1 MVVIQVLLV
10 LFGSTY
16 LVTIPAAISNFTMQ
30 ANSYSCS
37 SNVICLGQAH
47 NYTGNA
53 TDGLQVGM
61 ISLVTETLEH
71 LRDSQGQVYYSDPVR
86 LLDPSTEQAASFATT
101 FKMYPRPRSYGNGD
115 GMTFVISADNS
126 TLGEMGGFLGIFDS
140 YGATSFKTIVV
151 EFDGYQNSEAPFYD
165 IDANH
170 VSFGFSNITTHNVT
184 ASASTVN
191 VFLWDNNAKRV
202 WVEYSWETR
211 QLEVRVSY
219 NESRPTDPLLKHGV
233 DLFDV
238 VEEYMWVGFSGA
250 NYGLQDGRWLSNYYV
265 GDWTFQSYGI
275 AAGIAPSGQSS
286 KKSNGVP
293 VGLKLGVSVGVPT
306 SVAVLCIIVFF
317 LKRRFAGGSGN
328 KKAQTLFPGED
339 PIQLDGMPE
348 RFSYQDLS
356 LATRGFEEESKLGT
370 GGFGSVYRGVLP
382 STGIQVAVKKVN
394 TDSTQGEKEFMAEV
408 CIINLA
414 RHKNLI
420 QLRGW
425 CRDASKKQYLLVY
438 ELMSN
443 GSLDKWLFRPAA
455 EETAILSWPQRFN
468 IVTGI
473 AAAMEYLHHGC
484 PRQVIHR
491 DIKSSNI
498 MLDKDWNAKLGDF
511 GLARLVDHEKTP
523 DITLVAGTFG
533 YIAPE
538 VAASGRFT
546 DKADIFAFGAVVLEV
561 ACGRKALLA
570 RLPPE
575 EIILVDWVWG
585 KLSGGDLLSTVDKR
599 LKEYD
604 TYWMEVLLGVGL
616 LCSHPNPLARPSM
629 KQISRILAGE
639 APLPSVPTSKPE
651 LVFSSDVHDN
661 SNFMTCDL
669 SWLNEGA
676 DRSLPASGSS
686 LLASVDSPIST
697 GESTCMYS
705 ESGSSLPEH
714 SHSIP

>member
-1 MVVIQVLLV
+1 MEEPCWRSEW
-10 LFGSTY
+10 LFHKFSTI
-16 LVTIPAAISNFTMQ
+16 LFCLAATYSLHTRSAATSNFTMQ

-47 NYTGNA
+47 KYTGNA

-61 ISLVTETLEH
+61 ISLQMEIVEYLHESAG
-71 LRDSQGQVYYSDPVR
+71 LAYYSDPVR
-86 LLDPSTEQAASFATT
+86 LLDPSTQQAASFATT
-101 FKMYPRPRSYGNGD
+101 FNMYPRPRLYGNGD
-115 GMTFVISADNS
+115 GMTFVISADNN
-126 TLGEMGGFLGIFDS
+126 TPGAVGKYFGIFDS

-151 EFDGYQNSEAPFYD
+151 EFDGYQNSEAPCYD
-165 IDANH
+165 IDGNH
-170 VSFGFSNITTHNVT
+170 VSFGFSNITTQNVT

-191 VFLWDNNAKRV
+191 VVLWDNIPKHV

-211 QLEVRVSY
+211 QLQVRVSY
-219 NESRPTDPLLKHGV
+219 NESRPTKPLLEHGV

-238 VEEYMWVGFSGA
+238 VDEYMWVGFSGA
-250 NYGLQDGRWLSNYYV
+250 NSGSSIGQWVSNYYV
-265 GDWTFQSYGI
+265 GDWTFESYGI
-275 AAGIAPSGQSS
+275 ASEIAIAPSGPS

-293 VGLKLGVSVGVPT
+293 VSLKVGISVGVPM
-306 SVAVLCIIVFF
+306 SVAVICIVVFF
-317 LKRRFAGGSGN
+317 LKRRLGGGRGD
-328 KKAQTLFPGED
+328 KKAQSLFAEED
-339 PIQLDGMPE
+339 LIQLDGMLE

-356 LATRGFEEESKLGT
+356 LATRGFEEVSKLGT

-443 GSLDKWLFRPAA
+443 GSLDKWLFRPME
-455 EETAILSWPQRFN
+455 EETSTLSWPQRFN

-473 AAAMEYLHHGC
+473 AAAVEYLHHGC

-511 GLARLVDHEKTP
+511 GLARLVDYEKTP
-523 DITLVAGTFG
+523 DITMVAGTFG

-546 DKADIFAFGAVVLEV
+546 EKADIFAFGAVVLEI
-561 ACGRKALLA
+561 ACGRKALLP
-570 RLPPE
+570 RVPPE
-575 EIILVDWVWG
+575 EMILVDWVWRS
-585 KLSGGDLLSTVDKR
+585 LSEGDLLSTVDKG
-599 LKEYD
+599 LKKYD
-604 TYWMEVLLGVGL
+604 TYWMEVLLCIGL

-629 KQISRILAGE
+629 KQIARILAGE
-639 APLPSVPTSKPE
+639 APLPSVPTSKPKP
-651 LVFSSDVHDN
+651 VFPSDIY
-661 SNFMTCDL
+661 SNLLTSLDQ
-669 SWLNEGA
+669 SWQNNGLGP
-676 DRSLPASGSS
+676 SLPMY
-686 LLASVDSPIST
+686 ISIQSAEI
-697 GESTCMYS
+697 G
-705 ESGSSLPEH
+705 
-714 SHSIP
+714 

>member
-1 MVVIQVLLV
+1 MPAVTADSVDIFPRFSSYKCCMISVLLI
-10 LFGSTY
+10 LTTTY
-16 LVTIPAAISNFTMQ
+16 LTTTIHAAATVSNFSVP
-30 ANSYSCS
+30 ANSYKCF
-37 SNVICLGQAH
+37 SNVICLGESHVYNQTTTNGIEA
-47 NYTGNA
+47 
-53 TDGLQVGM
+53 GM
-61 ISLVTETLEH
+61 ISLVSESLEF
-71 LRDSQGQVYYSDPVR
+71 LQNSAGIVYYTEPIR
-86 LLDPSTEQAASFATT
+86 LLDPSTHQGASFATS
-101 FKMYPRPRSYGNGD
+101 FKLDVRPRGLGTGD
-115 GMTFVISADNS
+115 GMAFVISADNS
-126 TLGEMGGFLGIFDS
+126 TLGAIGKYFGLFNS
-140 YGATSFKTIVV
+140 YGASSFRSIVV
-151 EFDGYQNSEAPFYD
+151 EFDGFQNSEAPCYD
-165 IDANH
+165 IDNNH
-170 VSFGFSNITTHNVT
+170 VSFDFSNITTQNVT
-184 ASASTVN
+184 ASAYAVN
-191 VFLWDNNAKRV
+191 VLLWDNITIYA
-202 WVEYSWETR
+202 WVEYSWETQ

-219 NESRPTDPLLKHGV
+219 NESRPIDPLLKYEV

-238 VEEYMWVGFSGA
+238 AEEYMWVGFSGGNA
-250 NYGLQDGRWLSNYYV
+250 GIQDGDWLSNYYV
-265 GDWTFQSYGI
+265 GDWTFESYGI
-275 AAGIAPSGQSS
+275 AAGIAIVPSGPS

-293 VGLKLGVSVGVPT
+293 VGLKVGISVGVPT

-317 LKRRFAGGSGN
+317 LKRRLGGGSGD
-328 KKAQTLFPGED
+328 KQAQTLFPGED

-356 LATRGFEEESKLGT
+356 LATRGFEEDSKLGT
-370 GGFGSVYRGVLP
+370 GGFGSVYRGVLS
-382 STGIQVAVKKVN
+382 STGIQVAVKKIN
-394 TDSTQGEKEFMAEV
+394 TDSTQGEKEFLAEV
-408 CIINLA
+408 SIINQA

-443 GSLDKWLFRPAA
+443 GSLDKWLFRPME
-455 EETAILSWPQRFN
+455 EETSTLSWPQRFN

-473 AAAMEYLHHGC
+473 AAAVEYLHHGC

-538 VAASGRFT
+538 VVASGRFT
-546 DKADIFAFGAVVLEV
+546 DKADVFAFGAVVLEV
-561 ACGRKALLA
+561 ACGRRALLA

-604 TYWMEVLLGVGL
+604 TYWMEVLLDVGL

-651 LVFSSDVHDN
+651 LVFSSDIRDI
-661 SNFMTCDL
+661 SSFMTWDL
-669 SWLNEGA
+669 S
-676 DRSLPASGSS
+676 
-686 LLASVDSPIST
+686 
-697 GESTCMYS
+697 
-705 ESGSSLPEH
+705 
-714 SHSIP
+714 